1 MSADRTAIWWI
12 RRDLRLTDNAA
23 LEAALTRAERVL
35 PTFVLDPAILRSANA
50 GPGRVAFMLA
60 GLRAL
65 DAELRARGSRLI
77 LRQGEPAAELARLAD
92 EAGATAVFA
101 EADASPYAL
110 TRDRR
115 VAEALPL
122 ELWGSASIRPVG
134 QVRKADG
141 QPYVVFTPYGRAW
154 KALPLPGPADLIPA
168 PARLAPTPEALE
180 SLALPEAPRLPDPP
194 SFPAGEAEARR
205 RLAAFAGA
213 FDAEVDPAPPIAGY
227 AAGRDRMDS
236 AGSSGLSPYLRWGM
250 LSAREA
256 AVTALHAWHAA
267 AGAAARAGA
276 EAWLGELIWRDFYA
290 DVLFHFP
297 HVVDRSFRADYD
309 RVAWSDDTEAF
320 EAWTA
325 GRTGYP
331 VVDAGMRQLAA
342 SGWMHN
348 RARMITA
355 SFLVK
360 DLLIDWRWGE
370 HHFMRHLLD
379 GDVASNNGG
388 WQWAAGTGTDAAPY
402 FRIFNPVNQGQRHD
416 PSGDYIRRWLPELA
430 ALPTRWI
437 HQPWAMPERE
447 RRLAGF
453 RLGQDY
459 PAPIVDH
466 RAARERTLAAYKAAR
481 ERTTPKP

>member
-1 MSADRTAIWWI
+1 MSADRVAIWWI
-12 RRDLRLTDNAA
+12 RRDLRLNDNAA
-23 LEAALTRAERVL
+23 LDAALARAEKVL
-35 PTFVLDPAILRSANA
+35 PTFVLDPTILGSANA
-50 GPGRVAFMLA
+50 GPARVAFMLA

-65 DAELRARGSRLI
+65 DAELRARGSRLF
-77 LRQGEPAAELARLAD
+77 LRQGEPAAELARLAG

-101 EADASPYAL
+101 EADATPYAL
-110 TRDRR
+110 ARDRR
-115 VAEALPL
+115 VAETLRL
-122 ELWGSASIRPVG
+122 ELVGTAGVRPVG

-168 PARLAPTPEALE
+168 PARLVAPPEAIE
-180 SLALPEAPRLPDPP
+180 SLAVPDAPALPEPAF
-194 SFPAGEAEARR
+194 FPAGEAEARR
-205 RLAAFAGA
+205 RLAAFVGGL
-213 FDAEVDPAPPIAGY
+213 DADAAPAPPIAAY

-236 AGSSGLSPYLRWGM
+236 SGTSSLSPYLRWGM

-256 AVTALHAWHAA
+256 AVSALRAWHAA
-267 AGAAARAGA
+267 PDPAARAGA

-297 HVVDRSFRADYD
+297 RVIDRSFRADYD
-309 RVAWSDDTEAF
+309 RVAWTDDTEAF
-320 EAWTA
+320 EAWAA

-370 HHFMRHLLD
+370 HHFMRQLLD

-402 FRIFNPVNQGQRHD
+402 FRIFNPVSQGQRHD
-416 PSGDYIRRWLPELA
+416 PSGAYVRRWLPELA
-430 ALPTRWI
+430 RLPDRWI
-437 HQPWAMPERE
+437 HQPWALPERE
-447 RRLAGF
+447 RRATGF
-453 RLGQDY
+453 TPGRDY

-466 RAARERTLAAYKAAR
+466 AAARERTLAAYKAAR
-481 ERTTPKP
+481 AARGLD